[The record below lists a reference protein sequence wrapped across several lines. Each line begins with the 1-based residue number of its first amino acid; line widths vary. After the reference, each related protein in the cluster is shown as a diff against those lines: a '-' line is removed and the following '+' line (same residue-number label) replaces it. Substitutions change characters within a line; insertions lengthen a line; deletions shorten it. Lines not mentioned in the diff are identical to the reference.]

1 MGVGPK
7 TMHGARAIV
16 SIQNTSGGD
25 GKAVEVGI
33 FNSVSYSLGITVIP
47 IEVLGNLLPVELVQT
62 GQDPV
67 QVTCSGFRAVGAGPY
82 TAGKVPTV
90 GELLKYDGV
99 TLTIFDRQSPGTTPP
114 APGDRNSPA
123 LLTVTG
129 AKCTGYRTTHNA
141 KGVSDL
147 EITYMGI
154 VALDETADANAQTD
168 VGASQYPIQ
177 SPTP

>member
-1 MGVGPK
+1 MGIGPK

-16 SIQNTSGGD
+16 SIQNTSGD

-33 FNSVSYSLGITVIP
+33 FNSVSYSVGITVIP

-82 TAGKVPTV
+82 TDGKVPTV
-90 GELLKYDGV
+90 AELLKYDGI
-99 TLTIFDRQSPGTTPP
+99 TLTIYDRQSPGSAPP
-114 APGDRNSPA
+114 QPGDRNTPA

-154 VALDETADANAQTD
+154 KALDETAGPQAQTD
-168 VGASQYPIQ
+168 VGAIVYPIAT
-177 SPTP
+177 PTP